1 MTKLYLDLEDV
12 ESRPNN
18 MELGSY
24 VRTQYWNKKETFM
37 SKEKDYVAKI
47 MDEWYSL
54 MASNNVSVQPK
65 ASTLLGTIL
74 AKYDVQPKEDTRD
87 IWDEYLTITGGQFK
101 GWYDSLTEEQREKW
115 HEQAKQARRSTN
127 KTLLKG

>member
-1 MTKLYLDLEDV
+1 
-12 ESRPNN
+12 
-18 MELGSY
+18 
-24 VRTQYWNKKETFM
+24 M
-37 SKEKDYVAKI
+37 SEKNYVAKI
-47 MDEWYSL
+47 MDEWYSS
-54 MASNNVSVQPK
+54 MATNNVSVQPK

-74 AKYDVQPKEDTRD
+74 AKYDIQQKEDTRD

-115 HEQAKQARRSTN
+115 HDELKSVRRTNSDTTST